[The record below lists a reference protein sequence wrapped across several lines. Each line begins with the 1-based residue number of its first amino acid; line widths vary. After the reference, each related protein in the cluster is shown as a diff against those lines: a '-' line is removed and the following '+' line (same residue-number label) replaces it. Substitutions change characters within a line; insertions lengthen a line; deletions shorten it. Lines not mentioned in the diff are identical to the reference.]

1 VPRRKKKVLHKTAST
16 DDKKLQSALKKL
28 GVQAIQGID
37 EVNMFRDSGEV
48 IHFVNPKV
56 QASLASNV
64 FTISGHS
71 ETKRNFLTP
80 QQQQKKCPL

>member
-1 VPRRKKKVLHKTAST
+1 
-16 DDKKLQSALKKL
+16 
-28 GVQAIQGID
+28 
-37 EVNMFRDSGEV
+37 MFKDSGEV

-71 ETKRNFLTP
+71 ETKRTLSFLRSA
-80 QQQQKKCPL
+80 CLDN